1 MSARRS
7 SATQI
12 PEDVIEIERALTRIA
27 HLLARSR
34 QHDRVAAEAGV
45 PVDRA
50 AVPILRLLA
59 ESEPLRTG
67 ELAARLAVEAPHVTR
82 QVQRLERCGYLKRV
96 PDPDDGRAHR
106 VQLTPSGHDAIDRLR
121 DVGRRMMWQA
131 LEQWSPAELRQLA
144 ALFHRMVDDFL
155 TCAAAD
161 AVFTANPPPRSRTDV
176 P

>member
-1 MSARRS
+1 MSGQRPSVTA
-7 SATQI
+7 I
-12 PEDVIEIERALTRIA
+12 PDDVIEIERALTRIA

-50 AVPILRLLA
+50 AVPIMRQLA
-59 ESEPLRTG
+59 ESGPLRPS
-67 ELAARLAVEAPHVTR
+67 ELAARLTVEAPHVTR
-82 QVQRLERCGYLKRV
+82 QIQRLEREGYVRCV

-121 DVGRRMMWQA
+121 EVGRQMMWQA
-131 LEQWSPAELRQLA
+131 LEKWSPAELRQLA

-155 TCAAAD
+155 TNAQI
-161 AVFTANPPPRSRTDV
+161 S
-176 P
+176 